1 MQNNSDHDQPAKIS
15 SMKAGGRTVLSPGN
29 SITHENCQE
38 IKERIDAQIKE
49 QKTEIILDCK
59 AVAFLDSAALELLL
73 QTHEELSKQG
83 GALKIAGLNPVC
95 RDILV
100 ATRLVNTFDV
110 YEDIHK
116 AVTGGS

>member
-1 MQNNSDHDQPAKIS
+1 ME
-15 SMKAGGRTVLSPGN
+15 AGGRTLLNPGK

-38 IKERIDAQIKE
+38 IKDRIDTQIKQ

-73 QTHEELSKQG
+73 QTHEELRRQG
-83 GALKIAGLNPVC
+83 GALKIAGLNQVC
-95 RDILV
+95 QDILV
-100 ATRLVNTFDV
+100 ATRLIHTLYV

-116 AVTGGS
+116 AVTGGP